1 MDKGVPSIMRSK
13 TQLILTV
20 PPADSRAASRL
31 GLPLAHTAY
40 RVGGGPH
47 LFRANMPVAVRGG
60 LMSID
65 DAGFDGLGQPLP
77 FCHEVMRECSA
88 RGFDGVICA
97 FRSRPLK
104 VLGQIISQLGD
115 LMHNRGWSLYVPEAY
130 ASCSD
135 KTRVLIPTALSGGSL
150 RQRLAE
156 AVEAYGA
163 GRVVLDVELVRQDFF
178 LPSPTGQGVPMTG
191 EELSKRMEELS
202 PSVFFSNELCAHYFT
217 YMSPKTGAHFVLFD
231 DAGSI
236 RKKLQLSRSLD
247 IDRAILSYPD
257 TAEVLPQ
264 ILV

>member
-40 RVGGGPH
+40 RVGGGPN

-130 ASCSD
+130 AGFSD
-135 KTRVLIPTALSGGSL
+135 KTRVLIPTALSWGSL

-156 AVEAYGA
+156 AVAEYGA

-178 LPSPTGQGVPMTG
+178 LPSPTG
-191 EELSKRMEELS
+191 
-202 PSVFFSNELCAHYFT
+202 
-217 YMSPKTGAHFVLFD
+217 
-231 DAGSI
+231 
-236 RKKLQLSRSLD
+236 
-247 IDRAILSYPD
+247 
-257 TAEVLPQ
+257 
-264 ILV
+264 

>member
-135 KTRVLIPTALSGGSL
+135 KTRVLIPTALSSGSL
-150 RQRLAE
+150 ENRLRR
-156 AVEAYGA
+156 AVLQYGA
-163 GRVVLDVELVRQDFF
+163 DRVALAVQRMAQEFR
-178 LPSPTGQGVPMTG
+178 LPAGPEIFGGFTRC
-191 EELSKRMEELS
+191 RM
-202 PSVFFSNELCAHYFT
+202 
-217 YMSPKTGAHFVLFD
+217 
-231 DAGSI
+231 
-236 RKKLQLSRSLD
+236 
-247 IDRAILSYPD
+247 
-257 TAEVLPQ
+257 
-264 ILV
+264 